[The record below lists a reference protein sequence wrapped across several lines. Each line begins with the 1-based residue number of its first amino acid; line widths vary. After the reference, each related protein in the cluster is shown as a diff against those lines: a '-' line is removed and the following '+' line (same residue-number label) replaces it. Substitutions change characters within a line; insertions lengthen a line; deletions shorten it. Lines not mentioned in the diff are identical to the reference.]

1 MPGYKIY
8 GGWLTAMALTL
19 SFIYPIINPVE
30 EGATKPNVD
39 LYEKDFFI
47 VGNVCDSTAC
57 LFTVSA

>member
-1 MPGYKIY
+1 
-8 GGWLTAMALTL
+8 MALTL